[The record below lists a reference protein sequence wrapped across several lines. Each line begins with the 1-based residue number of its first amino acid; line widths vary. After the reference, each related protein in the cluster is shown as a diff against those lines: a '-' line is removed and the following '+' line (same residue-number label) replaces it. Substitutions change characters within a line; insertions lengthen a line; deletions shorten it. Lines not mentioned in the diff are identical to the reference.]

1 MNTRTA
7 IAWLLL
13 ANMLLSGMA
22 IAGGVEQRLTQSAK
36 SGEQITWWV
45 MGAGGERGTS
55 TNFILFG
62 TAGQTAIGQG
72 TSPSFQITQGFWQNF
87 AAPCQCGDA
96 NGDKTIDIS
105 DAVYL
110 IAYIFSGGSA
120 PGSCSHPFGMGD
132 ANADGAVDISDAVYL
147 IAYIFSGGPSPHCP

>member
-1 MNTRTA
+1 MKTRTTIELLMLIGLLMGLA
-7 IAWLLL
+7 IAPPID
-13 ANMLLSGMA
+13 AQHSTA
-22 IAGGVEQRLTQSAK
+22 SK

-45 MGAGGERGTS
+45 LGAGGERGTS

-72 TSPSFQITQGFWQNF
+72 ASPSFRITQGFWQNF

-96 NGDKTIDIS
+96 NGDATIDIS

-120 PGSCSHPFGMGD
+120 PGNCGQPNGMGD
-132 ANADGAVDISDAVYL
+132 ANADGTVDISDAVYL
-147 IAYIFSGGPSPHCP
+147 IAYIFSGGPAPHCP